1 VSGPVGPDRP
11 APSAEPPLSFANWF
25 AGRLRREALTME
37 AAARRLDVS
46 AKTISRWVSG
56 STEPRLRDLLR
67 IRDIFG
73 DPPIH

>member
-1 VSGPVGPDRP
+1 
-11 APSAEPPLSFANWF
+11 
-25 AGRLRREALTME
+25 ME

-46 AKTISRWVSG
+46 AKTISRWVAG

-73 DPPIH
+73 EPPIH